1 MAAPGRT
8 GLERLET
15 DYLVVGAGATGM
27 AFTDTLVAETDAHVV
42 LVDRGHA
49 PGGHWTSAYPFVR
62 LHQPS
67 AYYGVN
73 SRALGSDT
81 IDRVGWNEGLYELAT
96 VGEVCAYFDQVMHQG
111 LLPSGQVSY
120 FPMAEYL
127 GEGRFR
133 TLAGD
138 DYTVDVRRRVV
149 DTTYLKTVVPS
160 MRPPPYHVDDGVDC
174 VAPNALPA
182 SAAGH
187 QRFVIVGAGKTGIDA
202 CLWLLHHGIQPERL
216 TWIMPRDAWL
226 MDRANIQ
233 PGPQFLQRF
242 QACFAARLTAIEGA
256 TSIEDLFDR
265 LEDCGNLLRLDPAT
279 RPSMYRCATV
289 SRAELQQLQRISDIV
304 RMGHVERIQAGQ
316 VVLANGAIPAN
327 GSTLYIDCTADGLER
342 RPPATVFDRDRITLQ
357 SLRGCQQV
365 FSAALIAHVEAA
377 YHDDATR
384 NELCA
389 PVPHP
394 STDLDWLTTTMAEQR
409 NQIRWLDDI
418 DLFEWLC
425 AARLDLMRHM
435 YAPVMEKPKVR
446 DKVFALLKA
455 GLESANQKLDTLRLA
470 QSAQHRG

>member
-1 MAAPGRT
+1 V
-8 GLERLET
+8 ERLET

-96 VGEVCAYFDQVMHQG
+96 VGEVCAYFDQVMHQD

-174 VAPNALPA
+174 VAPNDLPS
-182 SAAGH
+182 SAADH

-202 CLWLLHHGIQPERL
+202 CLWLLRNGIQPERL

-226 MDRANIQ
+226 MDRANVQ

-256 TSIEDLFDR
+256 TGIEDLFDR

-304 RMGHVERIQAGQ
+304 RMGHVERIEAGK
-316 VVLANGAIPAN
+316 VVLADGAIPAN
-327 GSTLYIDCTADGLER
+327 GSTLYIDCTAGGWNAGR
-342 RPPATVFDRDRITLQ
+342 RQRFSTVIGSRCR
-357 SLRGCQQV
+357 V
-365 FSAALIAHVEAA
+365 
-377 YHDDATR
+377 
-384 NELCA
+384 
-389 PVPHP
+389 
-394 STDLDWLTTTMAEQR
+394 
-409 NQIRWLDDI
+409 
-418 DLFEWLC
+418 C
-425 AARLDLMRHM
+425 AAASKCS
-435 YAPVMEKPKVR
+435 APP
-446 DKVFALLKA
+446 
-455 GLESANQKLDTLRLA
+455 
-470 QSAQHRG
+470 